1 MLLPDTINGLFEGVG
16 SVFMGFNVAR
26 IVKDKCVRGFN
37 WSTCAFFGAWSL
49 FNLFYY
55 PHLDQWVSTVGASL
69 MAISNTTYVMLVI
82 YYIHKE
88 KKE

>member
-1 MLLPDTINGLFEGVG
+1 MN
-16 SVFMGFNVAR
+16 
-26 IVKDKCVRGFN
+26 
-37 WSTCAFFGAWSL
+37 AFFGAWSL

-88 KKE
+88 KKESITPRLKTEGLAQPTPQGFQRSIVRAD